1 MEILVLLF
9 LGVNAILDFKY
20 KKIPWALSIC
30 FIVIGIGSVLT
41 SSPINWWQFLGAVV
55 GIGMILISVCT
66 KQAIGL
72 GDGLVLLVVGI
83 FIGLWKTLMILF
95 LAGILVAVVGIVLMV
110 QKKGN
115 LKTSLPF
122 IPFLLAAYGV
132 YMIL

>member
-9 LGVNAILDFKY
+9 LGINAILDFKY
-20 KKIPWALSIC
+20 KKIPWVLSIC
-30 FIVIGIGSVLT
+30 FIVIGIGSVLI
-41 SSPINWWQFLGAVV
+41 SSPINWWQFLGAIV
-55 GIGMILISVCT
+55 GIGIILISVCT

-95 LAGILVAVVGIVLMV
+95 LSGILVAVVGIIMMV

-122 IPFLLAAYGV
+122 IPFILAAYGV

>member
-9 LGVNAILDFKY
+9 LGINAILDFKY
-20 KKIPWALSIC
+20 KKIPWVLSIC
-30 FIVIGIGSVLT
+30 FIVIGIGSVLI
-41 SSPINWWQFLGAVV
+41 SSPINWWQFLGAIV
-55 GIGMILISVCT
+55 GIGIILISVCT
-66 KQAIGL
+66 KLAIGL

-95 LAGILVAVVGIVLMV
+95 LAGILVAVVGIIMMV

-115 LKTSLPF
+115 LNTSLPF
-122 IPFLLAAYGV
+122 IPFILAAYGV

>member
-9 LGVNAILDFKY
+9 LGINAILDFKY
-20 KKIPWALSIC
+20 KKIPWVLSIC
-30 FIVIGIGSVLT
+30 FIVIGIGSVLI
-41 SSPINWWQFLGAVV
+41 SSPINWWQFLGAIV
-55 GIGMILISVCT
+55 GIGIILISVCT

-95 LAGILVAVVGIVLMV
+95 LAGILVAVVGIIMMV

-115 LKTSLPF
+115 LNTSLPF
-122 IPFLLAAYGV
+122 IPFILAAYGV

>member
-9 LGVNAILDFKY
+9 LGINTILDFKY
-20 KKIPWALSIC
+20 KKIPWVLSIC
-30 FIVIGIGSVLT
+30 FIVIGIGSVLI
-41 SSPINWWQFLGAVV
+41 SSPINWWQFLGAIV
-55 GIGMILISVCT
+55 GMGMILISVCT

-95 LAGILVAVVGIVLMV
+95 LAGILVAVVGIIMMV

>member
-20 KKIPWALSIC
+20 KKIPWVLSIC

-41 SSPINWWQFLGAVV
+41 SSPINWWQFLGAIV

-95 LAGILVAVVGIVLMV
+95 LAGILVAVVGIVMMV

>member
-9 LGVNAILDFKY
+9 LGINAILDFKY
-20 KKIPWALSIC
+20 KKIPWVLSIC
-30 FIVIGIGSVLT
+30 FIVIGIGSVLI
-41 SSPINWWQFLGAVV
+41 SSPINWWQFLGAIV
-55 GIGMILISVCT
+55 GIGIILISVCT

-95 LAGILVAVVGIVLMV
+95 LAGILVAVVGIIMMV

-115 LKTSLPF
+115 LNTSLPF
-122 IPFLLAAYGV
+122 SPFILAAYGV

>member
-20 KKIPWALSIC
+20 KKIPWVLSIC
-30 FIVIGIGSVLT
+30 FIVIGIESVLT
-41 SSPINWWQFLGAVV
+41 SSPINWWQFLGAIV

-95 LAGILVAVVGIVLMV
+95 LAGILVAVVGIIMMV

>member
-41 SSPINWWQFLGAVV
+41 SSPINWWQFLGVIV

>member
-9 LGVNAILDFKY
+9 LGINAILDFKY
-20 KKIPWALSIC
+20 KKIPWVLSIC
-30 FIVIGIGSVLT
+30 FIVIGIGSVLI
-41 SSPINWWQFLGAVV
+41 SSPINWWQFLGAIV
-55 GIGMILISVCT
+55 GIGIILISVCT

-95 LAGILVAVVGIVLMV
+95 LAGILVAVVGIIMMV

-122 IPFLLAAYGV
+122 IPFILAAYGV

>member
-9 LGVNAILDFKY
+9 LGINAILDFKY
-20 KKIPWALSIC
+20 KKIPWVLSIC
-30 FIVIGIGSVLT
+30 FIVIGIGSVLI
-41 SSPINWWQFLGAVV
+41 SSPINWWQFLGAIV
-55 GIGMILISVCT
+55 GIGIILISVCT

-72 GDGLVLLVVGI
+72 GDGLGLLVVGI

-95 LAGILVAVVGIVLMV
+95 LAGILVAVVGIIMMV

-115 LKTSLPF
+115 LNTSLPF
-122 IPFLLAAYGV
+122 IPFILAAYGV

>member
-20 KKIPWALSIC
+20 KKIPWVLSIC

-41 SSPINWWQFLGAVV
+41 SSPINWWQFLGAIV

>member
-1 MEILVLLF
+1 MEVLVLLF
-9 LGVNAILDFKY
+9 LGINAILDFKY
-20 KKIPWALSIC
+20 KKIPWVLLVVFAL
-30 FIVIGIGSVLT
+30 IGIGSILI
-41 SSPINWWQFLGAVV
+41 SSPINWWQFLGAIV
-55 GIGMILISVCT
+55 GIGMIFISVCT

-72 GDGLVLLVVGI
+72 GDGLVLIVVGI
-83 FIGLWKTLMILF
+83 FIGLWKTLMVLF
-95 LAGILVAVVGIVLMV
+95 LAGILVAAVGIVMMV